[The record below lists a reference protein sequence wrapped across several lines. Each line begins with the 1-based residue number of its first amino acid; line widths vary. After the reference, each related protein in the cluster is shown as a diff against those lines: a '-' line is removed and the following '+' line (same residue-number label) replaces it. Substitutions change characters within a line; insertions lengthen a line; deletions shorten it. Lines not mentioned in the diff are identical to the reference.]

1 LTIVEQSIKED
12 NVDISNQE
20 NEILIE
26 VKDLTTYFY
35 TEFGIVKAVEGVSF
49 HIKQGEFFGLVGESG
64 CGKTVTALSC
74 LNLVRFPGII
84 EEGQVLYQGK
94 DILKLKDKDIRK
106 IRGAEISMIFQ
117 DPLSSLNPVFTV
129 GEQIA
134 EVIRLHEKV
143 KDDVALERAIKLMQE
158 VGIPLAKERV
168 DDYPHQFSGGMRQRV
183 MISRALSC
191 NPNLLIADEPTT
203 ALDVTIQAQI
213 LDIIRGLQKKV
224 GMSVLLITHNLG
236 IIAENCD
243 RVGVMYGGHIVET
256 AAVKTVYKDPRHPYT
271 QALMAAIPRLDLT
284 IDKLQTLPGSVPDL
298 IDPPTGCRFHPR
310 CSYATSKCA
319 EETPPLYMWTP
330 DHDVACHHHEK
341 INAPK
346 D

>member
-1 LTIVEQSIKED
+1 MED
-12 NVDISNQE
+12 TPDTDI
-20 NEILIE
+20 LME

-35 TEFGIVKAVEGVSF
+35 TEFGIVRAVENVSF
-49 HIKQGEFFGLVGESG
+49 NIKQGEFFGLVGESG

-74 LNLVRFPGII
+74 LKLVRFPGII
-84 EEGQVLYQGK
+84 EDGEVLFRGT
-94 DILKLKDKDIRK
+94 DLLKMRDKDLRK

-134 EVIRLHEKV
+134 EVLRLHEGLK
-143 KDDVALERAIKLMQE
+143 KDVAQERAILMMKE

-183 MISRALSC
+183 MIGRALSC
-191 NPNLLIADEPTT
+191 NPSLLIADEPTT

-213 LDIIRGLQKKV
+213 LEIIRQLQKKF

-236 IIAENCD
+236 IIAENCH
-243 RVGVMYGGHIVET
+243 RVGVMYGGYIIEMASVEIIF
-256 AAVKTVYKDPRHPYT
+256 KDPRHPYT

-284 IDKLQTLPGSVPDL
+284 VDQLQTLPGSVPDL
-298 IDPPTGCRFHPR
+298 IDPPSGCRFHPR
-310 CSYATSKCA
+310 CPYAREKCTD
-319 EETPPLYMWTP
+319 EVPPLESWTP
-330 DHDVACHHHEK
+330 DHNVACHFHEE
-341 INAPK
+341 ISNI
-346 D
+346 